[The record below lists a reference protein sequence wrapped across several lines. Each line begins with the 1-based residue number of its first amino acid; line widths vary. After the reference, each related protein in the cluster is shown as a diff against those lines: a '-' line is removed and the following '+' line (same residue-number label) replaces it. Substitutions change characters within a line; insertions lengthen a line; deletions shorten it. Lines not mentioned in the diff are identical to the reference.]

1 MYVQAR
7 AHRHKSL
14 RLQLQWYSFAKM
26 KFPAISFALVLGL
39 ISQVPVNASAK
50 TKSSPAPPRTCVSSK
65 LSPATDQ
72 DSLLR
77 DQAICRGDGVVRLGV
92 SADGTFGVWNG
103 GDIVQKF
110 GSDVFKIKLS
120 ESDATKVD
128 LIAYK
133 SKGEKDDD
141 IAWKLECR
149 GLSGQGETKLTVHDD
164 SNTIV
169 RLKQGLESQDTLWLV
184 HNNGKIKL
192 DDTEGRQ
199 CEITEHHGTSGES
212 EVATSVTKKS
222 SNEAQMIVLSSNRHL
237 CMTTIRPHGIREG
250 DRIAIAACNADDE
263 AEQFRFDER
272 GRIRPRRAPDL
283 CVHAE
288 EATVGQPLTLADC
301 HTANHVMFLY
311 NSSGKNELTPRGG
324 KSHNMC
330 VGSSGLIGA
339 SLALE
344 KCSKLSSWEFVSDYE
359 AESGATDA
367 AWELVNAAPSEESSD
382 NDADAEDVTFETS
395 RKFLRWRK
403 LVDTAIDME
412 EEE

>member
-1 MYVQAR
+1 MYLYNGTV
-7 AHRHKSL
+7 
-14 RLQLQWYSFAKM
+14 YSSAKM
-26 KFPAISFALVLGL
+26 KFPAILFALVLGL
-39 ISQVPVNASAK
+39 ISQVPVNASA
-50 TKSSPAPPRTCVSSK
+50 SSPAPPRTCVSSK

-92 SADGTFGVWNG
+92 SADGTYGVWNG
-103 GDIVQKF
+103 GDIVQNF
-110 GSDVFKIKLS
+110 ASNAFKIKLK
-120 ESDATKVD
+120 ESDATGAKVD

-133 SKGEKDDD
+133 SKGENDND
-141 IAWKLECR
+141 IGWKLECR

-164 SNTIV
+164 NNTIV
-169 RLKQGLESQDTLWLV
+169 RLKQGHESQDTLWLV

-263 AEQFRFDER
+263 AEQFKFDER

-288 EATVGQPLTLADC
+288 EATVGQTLTLADC

-324 KSHNMC
+324 KSHNVC

-344 KCSKLSSWEFVSDYE
+344 KCSKPSSWEFVSDYE

-382 NDADAEDVTFETS
+382 NDADAEDVSFETS